1 MRIVAPQS
9 DHQNLLWVSSSSN
22 SLIRLTRH
30 LSTNFGLNVAV
41 RKSTHLWWLHG
52 ILGIVPF
59 RYKKYRTTQ
68 CCEEGYF
75 TGRDQRCQR
84 GKSILRSQTISRRTR
99 NYDHFSEINV
109 ILDIHKCIGSVFLFR
124 VHDENVIRDILAVR
138 DTCIFLGREQMRDL
152 PQRACFSSS

>member
-68 CCEEGYF
+68 CCVVGDF

-84 GKSILRSQTISRRTR
+84 GKSILRSQIISRRTR
-99 NYDHFSEINV
+99 SYDHFSEINV
-109 ILDIHKCIGSVFLFR
+109 ILDIQKCIGSVFLFR
-124 VHDENVIRDILAVR
+124 AHDENIIHDILAVR
-138 DTCIFLGREQMRDL
+138 DTCIFSGREQMRDL